1 MNFIRRI
8 FKRKEFKPQPKQLRI
23 DGCKTSMTATPDDA
37 ELAAQALLES
47 RIYGDKEQRKAAKKR
62 QPSLRATL
70 RPSGQRTIRH
80 QTSSTHDAQ
89 YYQEL
94 SEKIKESHE
103 HDARMA
109 TRYVAYCEQDLS
121 SAISHQPSDIAT
133 LEHGLFKHQDT
144 VEREGGDL
152 LKRWQKCL
160 AECIIRQSAGP
171 LAENGSETLADN
183 ANNAD

>member
-23 DGCKTSMTATPDDA
+23 DGVKATLTPTPDDA

-62 QPSLRATL
+62 QPSD
-70 RPSGQRTIRH
+70 IIH

-109 TRYVAYCEQDLS
+109 MRYVAYCEEELK
-121 SAISHQPSDIAT
+121 HQPSDISHLT
-133 LEHGLFKHQDT
+133 SLEHGLFKHQDT

-160 AECIIRQSAGP
+160 AECIVRQMGSSP
-171 LAENGSETLADN
+171 AENDEGRSAQN
-183 ANNAD
+183 SV